1 MFIRKHAF
9 RLICL
14 CLTMLVL
21 ITCVPPT
28 TAPTPMLSPLAVPE
42 ATAKPDTTEATLAI
56 SPLPLPAET
65 PTGAPRTPG
74 MGAVVGQL
82 ERFDGTPLKG
92 IFVYAALIEERSG
105 VRLAAVDPLL
115 DVHTATDAQG
125 GFRFDNLAPGEYA
138 LAMQSPVGIIMPH
151 NTDGEVVKFTIKAD
165 DQIALGRLTVGYVYP
180 DND

>member
-1 MFIRKHAF
+1 
-9 RLICL
+9 
-14 CLTMLVL
+14 
-21 ITCVPPT
+21 
-28 TAPTPMLSPLAVPE
+28 
-42 ATAKPDTTEATLAI
+42 
-56 SPLPLPAET
+56 
-65 PTGAPRTPG
+65 

-82 ERFDGTPLKG
+82 ERFDRTPLKG

-115 DVHTATDAQG
+115 DVHFATDAQG

-180 DND
+180 D